1 MEEDSSSLIEPRL
14 DPWYACK
21 RCWAPAVCC
30 AIGTIGVAA
39 AVAAGE
45 FLSLSGAVSNLAKVS
60 GKLFG
65 LDDVLFVSI
74 PWRSEREGA
83 LVFSGT
89 EEALC
94 PDGTG

>member
-1 MEEDSSSLIEPRL
+1 M
-14 DPWYACK
+14 
-21 RCWAPAVCC
+21 PAVCC
-30 AIGTIGVAA
+30 DIGTIGVVAA
-39 AVAAGE
+39 AAAAAAAAATGE

-65 LDDVLFVSI
+65 LDDVLFVRI

-83 LVFSGT
+83 VVFSGT
-89 EEALC
+89 GEALC